1 MTICDKRK
9 LLQETKHL
17 MQNENTV
24 LFEKR
29 EDFLKFQH
37 VDFLLL
43 FEKWFWWKVGVMLT
57 AYIRKKK
64 KTGRDL

>member
-29 EDFLKFQH
+29 EDFLKFQR
-37 VDFLLL
+37 VGFLLL
-43 FEKWFWWKVGVMLT
+43 FEKSF
-57 AYIRKKK
+57 
-64 KTGRDL
+64 